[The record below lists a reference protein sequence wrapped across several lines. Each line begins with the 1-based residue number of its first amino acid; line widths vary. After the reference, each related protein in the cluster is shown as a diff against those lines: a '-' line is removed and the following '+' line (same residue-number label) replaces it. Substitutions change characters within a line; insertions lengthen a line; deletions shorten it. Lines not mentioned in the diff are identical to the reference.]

1 VESLI
6 AEKRVEIRSRFHAFC
21 GCFRELD
28 LLFFAFVVVVVVV
41 GDVGCRNLTIASYKV
56 C

>member
-1 VESLI
+1 LL
-6 AEKRVEIRSRFHAFC
+6 KRVEIRSRFNAFF
-21 GCFRELD
+21 GCFGEAG
-28 LLFFAFVVVVVVV
+28 FVVFAFVVV